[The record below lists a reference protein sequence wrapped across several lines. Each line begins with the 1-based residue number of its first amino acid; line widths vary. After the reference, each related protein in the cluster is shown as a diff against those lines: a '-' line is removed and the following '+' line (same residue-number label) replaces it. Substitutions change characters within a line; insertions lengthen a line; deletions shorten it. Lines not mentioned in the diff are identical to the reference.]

1 MPFWRLEI
9 NLFSVFVLCHYIY
22 SWRFD
27 VVYKCKCRQNCV
39 QQMDKYNMEPLEK
52 TCDTLHSIKALNYYF
67 FFTWSVH
74 KAAVEATFCSGFGM
88 FAWSDT
94 ATGQDAST
102 GVEHDLDSV
111 IGQFFQV

>member
-9 NLFSVFVLCHYIY
+9 NLFSVFVLSNYIY

-39 QQMDKYNMEPLEK
+39 QHMDKYNMEPLEK
-52 TCDTLHSIKALNYYF
+52 TCDTLHSIWIIKLLFIFLA
-67 FFTWSVH
+67 WSVH
-74 KAAVEATFCSGFGM
+74 KAAVEATFCSRFGM

-102 GVEHDLDSV
+102 GVEYDLDSV
-111 IGQFFQV
+111 IGQFF